1 MVSVRHWARRGAR
14 VLRKGLRKYG
24 SDMVASFGTAVGS
37 KYGYGYGSSTGT
49 RTKSQSMLVDK
60 EGHSEVATKSL
71 RSTLG
76 HPFNKKCIGSA
87 VLRYGEITQWFGTT
101 SLGTQNAEVVCSAA
115 TASQMLVGESETGAV
130 APTIQQGGL
139 GLIDINPNR
148 TMAGSQFFSTQ
159 FNPRDDQLFISNL
172 MLIIDITNL
181 SSAGAIVDL
190 YMVTPTAHTNLLPT
204 QAWSLGLAQDAHG
217 QGFAGAPAVNTVAA
231 QVGNPLIN
239 SPLVTPE
246 TCNHFKK
253 LYKTIGKYSFSLGGG
268 ATETIHWNVNMN
280 YMIDVA
286 RITQAQNLTTASTIT
301 NANITNGNMR
311 HGTVHLMAVYRGTPA
326 LNPGVTAAGPP
337 ILTAVPLACY
347 APVKLAMVFQKKYTL
362 KMVAGNSARLA
373 VQSAGQFA
381 PINTGTAKIIDADDT
396 IELVQLVS

>member
-1 MVSVRHWARRGAR
+1 MVSVKHWARRGAR
-14 VLRKGLRKYG
+14 ALKKGWRKYG
-24 SDMVASFGTAVGS
+24 SDIAASFGTAVGS

-49 RTKSQSMLVDK
+49 RTRSRSMLVDK
-60 EGHSEVATKSL
+60 EGHSEVAQKNL

-76 HPFNKKCIGSA
+76 HPFNKKCLGSA
-87 VLRYGEITQWFGTT
+87 LLRYSELTQWFGQTQI
-101 SLGTQNAEVVCSAA
+101 GTQNAEIVMSAA
-115 TASQMLVGESETGAV
+115 TVSQMLVGESETAAV

-172 MLIIDITNL
+172 MCVIDITNL

-190 YMVTPTAHTNLLPT
+190 YMVTPEANTNLLPT
-204 QAWSLGLAQDAHG
+204 QVWQLGLAQDAHG
-217 QGFAGAPAVNTVAA
+217 QGTAGAPVTNSIAA
-231 QVGNPLIN
+231 QVGTPLIN
-239 SPLVTPE
+239 SPMVTPD

-253 LYKTIGKYSFSLGGG
+253 LYRTIGKYSFSLGGG

-286 RITQAQNLTTASTIT
+286 KITSAQNLATPATIT
-301 NANITNGNMR
+301 NANIFNGNMR
-311 HGTVHLMAVYRGTPA
+311 HGTVHLMAVYRGTAA
-326 LNPGVTAAGPP
+326 LNPGTTASP
-337 ILTAVPLACY
+337 VPFAAY
-347 APVKLAMVFQKKYTL
+347 APVKLAMMFQKKYTL

-373 VQSAGQFA
+373 VQSVGQFA
-381 PINTGTAKIIDADDT
+381 PINTGTAKIIDSDD
-396 IELVQLVS
+396 INALVQLAG

>member
-14 VLRKGLRKYG
+14 VLRKGFQKYG
-24 SDMVASFGTAVGS
+24 SDIAASFGTAYS
-37 KYGYGYGSSTGT
+37 NKFNYGYGSSTGT
-49 RTKSQSMLVDK
+49 RTKSKSILVDK

-87 VLRYGEITQWFGTT
+87 VLRYSELTQWFGTT
-101 SLGTQNAEVVCSAA
+101 SLGTQNVEVVCSGA
-115 TASQMLVGESETGAV
+115 TVSQMLVGESETGAV
-130 APTIQQGGL
+130 APSTQQGGL

-172 MLIIDITNL
+172 MIVIDVTNL

-190 YMVTPTAHTNLLPT
+190 YMVTPTSHTNLLPT

-217 QGFAGAPAVNTVAA
+217 QGIAGAPAVNSVAA
-231 QVGNPLIN
+231 QVGVPLIN

-253 LYKTIGKYSFSLGGG
+253 AYRTIGKYSFSLGGG

-286 RITQAQNLTTASTIT
+286 RITQAQNLTTAATIT
-301 NANITNGNMR
+301 NGNITNGNMR
-311 HGTVHLMAVYRGTPA
+311 HGTVHIMAVYRGTPA
-326 LNPGVTAAGPP
+326 LNPGVGSAGPP
-337 ILTAVPLACY
+337 VVPAVPFAAY
-347 APVKLAMVFQKKYTL
+347 APVKLAMLFQKKYTL

-381 PINTGTAKIIDADDT
+381 PINTGSAKIIDADDD
-396 IELVQLVS
+396 IDLVQIVT